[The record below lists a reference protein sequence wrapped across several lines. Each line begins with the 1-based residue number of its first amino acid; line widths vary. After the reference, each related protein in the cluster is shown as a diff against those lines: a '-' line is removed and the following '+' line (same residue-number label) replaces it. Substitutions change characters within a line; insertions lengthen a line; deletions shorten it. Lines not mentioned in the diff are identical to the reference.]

1 MAHPSEQGKCSVSN
15 VLKLETRVRIAAAL
29 AEGNS
34 IRGTA
39 RQVLAD
45 KDAVMRFGLKLGD
58 GCALLHNRLVRGL
71 AAHFIEADET
81 WSFITKK
88 ESRLTPN
95 DPAEYGDAYTFVAL
109 DAGTKLVIS
118 YLVGKRDQPSTDTFI
133 ADLRARITV
142 VPQFTTDGFATYP
155 IAVGAAFPGVI
166 DYAQTI
172 KNYRTGSS
180 RGPDHRYEPPR
191 DPFVT
196 KHTICGT
203 PDEKRMSTAHV
214 ERFNLTARHVVGR
227 TRRLCLAFSK
237 TKRGHEAAMALGIAA
252 YNFVRKHSA
261 LGDETPAMAAGLTD
275 HPWTMVEL
283 VEKALAEVPSAKP
296 LPIALALSSRTT
308 SAARELP
315 NGRGFLRVVGA
326 GAPSEP
332 SGPAAPASNL
342 PERGEAATPLPA
354 PVAAVASSSKAGD
367 IDPRQLSLLDWRPRP
382 IVAAPPPPARRLP
395 PGQLSLLFGIDI
407 EPEK

>member
-1 MAHPSEQGKCSVSN
+1 VSN
-15 VLKLETRVRIAAAL
+15 VLPLETRVRIAAAL

-34 IRGTA
+34 IRGAGRLTGA
-39 RQVLAD
+39 A
-45 KDAVMRFGLKLGD
+45 KDTVMRFGLALGD

-88 ESRLTPN
+88 EARLTPN
-95 DPAEYGDAYTFVAL
+95 DPSEYGDAYTFVAI

-118 YLVGKRDQPSTDTFI
+118 YLVGKRDQPSTDVFI
-133 ADLRARITV
+133 ADLRTRITV
-142 VPQFTTDGFATYP
+142 VPQFTTDGLATYP
-155 IAVGAAFPGVI
+155 IAVGAHFPGVI

-196 KHTICGT
+196 KHTIYGA
-203 PDEKRMSTAHV
+203 PDEARMSTAHV

-237 TKRGHEAAMALGIAA
+237 TKRGHEAAMSLGIAA
-252 YNFVRKHSA
+252 YNFVRVHA
-261 LGDETPAMAAGLTD
+261 TIGETPAMAAGLTD
-275 HPWTMVEL
+275 HPWTMAEL
-283 VEKALAEVPSAKP
+283 VKKALAEVPVEKP
-296 LPIALALSSRTT
+296 SPVALALSSRTT

-315 NGRGFLRVVGA
+315 NGRGFLRVVGSN

-332 SGPAAPASNL
+332 SGPAVPPDAPAV
-342 PERGEAATPLPA
+342 
-354 PVAAVASSSKAGD
+354 PVLAVAGSSGAAD
-367 IDPRQLSLLDWRPRP
+367 VDPRQLDLLAWRPRP
-382 IVAAPPPPARRLP
+382 IVVAPTPPPTRRLP
-395 PGQLSLLFGIDI
+395 PGQLSLLFGIDL
-407 EPEK
+407 EPEPTK

>member
-1 MAHPSEQGKCSVSN
+1 VSN
-15 VLKLETRVRIAAAL
+15 VLKLETRIRIAAAL

-45 KDAVMRFGLKLGD
+45 KDSVMSFGLKLGD
-58 GCALLHNRLVRGL
+58 GCGLLHNRLVRGL
-71 AAHFIEADET
+71 ATHFIEADET

-95 DPAEYGDAYTFVAL
+95 DPAEFGDAYTFVAL

-118 YLVGKRDQPSTDTFI
+118 YLVGKRDQPSTDAFI

-142 VPQFTTDGFATYP
+142 VPQFTTDGLGTYP
-155 IAVGAAFPGVI
+155 VAVGQHFPGVI

-180 RGPDHRYEPPR
+180 RGPDHRYEPAR

-196 KHTICGT
+196 KHTVCGA

-237 TKRGHEAAMALGIAA
+237 TKRGHEAAMSLGICA
-252 YNFVRKHSA
+252 YNFVRKHGA

-275 HPWTMVEL
+275 HPWSMAEL
-283 VEKALAEVPSAKP
+283 VTRALAEVPSAKP
-296 LPIALALSSRTT
+296 LPRALALSSRTT

-315 NGRGFLRVVGA
+315 NGRGFLRAVGSS

-332 SGPAAPASNL
+332 GGPGAPSSHL

-354 PVAAVASSSKAGD
+354 PVAAVASSSSAAPD
-367 IDPRQLSLLDWRPRP
+367 VDPRQLSLLDWRPRP

-395 PGQLSLLFGIDI
+395 PGQLSLLFGIDL
-407 EPEK
+407 EPPKS

>member
-1 MAHPSEQGKCSVSN
+1 MRRMARRRGQGKGSPVSN
-15 VLKLETRVRIAAAL
+15 VLPLETRAKIAAAL

-34 IRGTA
+34 MRGVA
-39 RQVLAD
+39 RMLGCG
-45 KDAVMRFGLKLGD
+45 KNTVMSFGLMLGD
-58 GCALLHNRLVRGL
+58 GCALLHDRLVRGV

-88 ESRLTPN
+88 EARVTPA
-95 DPAEYGDAYTFVAL
+95 DPLEYGDAYTFVAI

-133 ADLRARITV
+133 KDLRARITV
-142 VPQFTTDGFATYP
+142 VPQFTTDGLATYP
-155 IAVGAAFPGVI
+155 IAVGQHFPGVI

-196 KHTICGT
+196 KHTIFGA

-252 YNFVRKHSA
+252 YNFVRIHGA
-261 LGDETPAMAAGLTD
+261 LGGETPAQAAGLTD
-275 HPWTMVEL
+275 HPWTMQDL
-283 VEKALAEVPSAKP
+283 VERALAEVPSAKP
-296 LPIALALSSRTT
+296 LPRALMLSSRTT
-308 SAARELP
+308 TAARSLP
-315 NGRGFLRVVGA
+315 NGRGFLRAVGSN
-326 GAPSEP
+326 GASSEP
-332 SGPAAPASNL
+332 SGPTVLPDVQVAAAPLETAM
-342 PERGEAATPLPA
+342 G
-354 PVAAVASSSKAGD
+354 
-367 IDPRQLSLLDWRPRP
+367 QLDLLAWRPR
-382 IVAAPPPPARRLP
+382 APAPSRRLP
-395 PGQLSLLFGIDI
+395 PGQLSLFGIDI
-407 EPEK
+407 EPST